1 MRSMSAEMK
10 TTQEIEGAI
19 EAMTLAYRSRKV
31 DDLLAC
37 FAPDSDA
44 VLYGTGGDEKRIGPE
59 QIRAQVERDWGQTE
73 SAEMAFS
80 WKSIGAAGNVAWAAL
95 DGAFNLTAG
104 GQALSLPAR
113 VSLVFEKRDGQW
125 LIVHSHF
132 STPAAAQEEG
142 HSF

>member
-10 TTQEIEGAI
+10 TTREIEGAI
-19 EAMTLAYRSRKV
+19 DAMTRAYKARKLS
-31 DDLLAC
+31 DLMAC
-37 FAPDSDA
+37 FASDSDG

-59 QIRAQVERDWGQTE
+59 EIRAQIDRDWNQTE

-80 WKSIGAAGNVAWAAL
+80 WRSIGAAGDVAWAAL
-95 DGAFNLTAG
+95 DGTFNLRAG
-104 GQALSLPAR
+104 GQALTLPAR
-113 VSLVFEKRDGQW
+113 VSLVFAKRDGKW

-132 STPAAAQEEG
+132 STPAVAQEEG